1 MTHDNKLQVEAIKR
15 GTVIDHIP
23 AQIGFKLL
31 SLFKLTET
39 DQRITIGLNLP
50 SGEMGRKDLIKI
62 ENTFLSED
70 QVDQLALYA
79 PQATVNRIDNY
90 EVVGKSR
97 PSLPER
103 IDNVLVCPNS
113 NCISHAEPVSSSF
126 AVRKRANDIALKCK
140 YCEKEFS
147 HNVVLANY
155 FRLVIKFWLPILSQ
169 TFYRCNKGEIMSKTI
184 ATENAP
190 AAIGPY
196 VQGVDLGNM
205 IITSGQIPVNPKTGE
220 VPADVAAQARQSLD
234 NVKAIV
240 EAAGLKVGDIV
251 KTTVFVK
258 DLNDFATVN
267 ATYEA
272 FFTEHNATF
281 PARSCVE
288 VARLPKDVKIEI
300 EAIAVRR

>member
-113 NCISHAEPVSSSF
+113 NCISHAEPVSS
-126 AVRKRANDIALKCK
+126 ALPC
-140 YCEKEFS
+140 
-147 HNVVLANY
+147 
-155 FRLVIKFWLPILSQ
+155 
-169 TFYRCNKGEIMSKTI
+169 
-184 ATENAP
+184 ENAP
-190 AAIGPY
+190 
-196 VQGVDLGNM
+196 M
-205 IITSGQIPVNPKTGE
+205 ISRSNANT
-220 VPADVAAQARQSLD
+220 
-234 NVKAIV
+234 VK
-240 EAAGLKVGDIV
+240 KS
-251 KTTVFVK
+251 
-258 DLNDFATVN
+258 
-267 ATYEA
+267 
-272 FFTEHNATF
+272 F
-281 PARSCVE
+281 PIMWCW
-288 VARLPKDVKIEI
+288 PINCGW
-300 EAIAVRR
+300 

>member
-23 AQIGFKLL
+23 AQVGFKLL
-31 SLFKLTET
+31 TLFKLTET

-62 ENTFLSED
+62 ENTFLTDE
-70 QVDQLALYA
+70 QVNQLSLY
-79 PQATVNRIDNY
+79 
-90 EVVGKSR
+90 
-97 PSLPER
+97 
-103 IDNVLVCPNS
+103 
-113 NCISHAEPVSSSF
+113 
-126 AVRKRANDIALKCK
+126 
-140 YCEKEFS
+140 
-147 HNVVLANY
+147 
-155 FRLVIKFWLPILSQ
+155 
-169 TFYRCNKGEIMSKTI
+169 
-184 ATENAP
+184 
-190 AAIGPY
+190 
-196 VQGVDLGNM
+196 
-205 IITSGQIPVNPKTGE
+205 
-220 VPADVAAQARQSLD
+220 
-234 NVKAIV
+234 
-240 EAAGLKVGDIV
+240 